1 VTCDIIEKGAK
12 SYNWL
17 QKGGHDKML
26 KDRIIGAFTF
36 RRGVYAEVEK
46 DTTFTITA
54 WILVIVVAFL
64 NQLGSFASAN
74 LGSWLI
80 SAVGGTIGV
89 VIAFALAAF
98 VIQWVGSVLF
108 KADVTFEEMLRT
120 LGLAFVWL
128 IIGVIGV
135 LAAFV
140 PILDFLVAPARFVAL
155 ILALIAWLVATREAL
170 DLPWLQT
177 IVSVILGFIVLVVI
191 IFVVQA
197 VLVGALVLAL

>member
-1 VTCDIIEKGAK
+1 
-12 SYNWL
+12 
-17 QKGGHDKML
+17 ML
-26 KDRIIGAFTF
+26 MNRIIGAFTF

-46 DTTFTITA
+46 DTTFTTTA
-54 WILVIVVAFL
+54 WVLVIVVAFL

-89 VIAFALAAF
+89 VIAFGLAAF

-140 PILDFLVAPARFVAL
+140 PILDILVAPARFVAL
-155 ILALIAWLVATREAL
+155 ILALIAWLVATKEAL